1 MKNILTL
8 TLAIMAITTMGSK
21 TYKTNSIKMSGYT
34 YFTFIDNNRYNTI
47 QDRFNKLCCVKQ
59 KTKVFTNRINNT
71 WCVTVNNK
79 LLISVT
85 KQDAI
90 LHNSNPKLLSNVWAY
105 KLQQNID
112 SIKPLK

>member
-21 TYKTNSIKMSGYT
+21 TYKTNTIKFSGEK
-34 YFTFIDNNRYNTI
+34 YFTFIDNNRYDI
-47 QDRFNKLCCVKQ
+47 LQDRFNQMCLVKQ
-59 KTKVFTNRINNT
+59 KTTVNTNNVNNT

-79 LLISVT
+79 VLISVT

-90 LHNSNPKLLSNVWAY
+90 LHNSTPKLLANKWAN
-105 KLQQNID
+105 KLNKNIED
-112 SIKPLK
+112 IKPLK